1 MAESGFGTMNEALT
15 SSEAQQRFAEMQRL
29 DGDRASESA
38 FALYGPDQTGRY
50 VFSDLLTPDTRQY
63 ADTNPGEYRVF
74 RLDPSVTSLVAD
86 VSVPNV
92 TPEDLPAVSVD
103 QWASA
108 GALEAIRLVREQF
121 GTDADVIDSLISL
134 ERFVILSRPARYR
147 DDVALLCR
155 SKALFRPVQKE
166 VGEVLW
172 PVDSDLEEFG
182 RLRDASRHVIGAT
195 MASAGD
201 DHRLLVYGAAA
212 GPMGMKRRLAEAYKE
227 FEIDYTF
234 HEHDYRGRWLLEG
247 VGLEWAELELDA
259 SGAIAERGRPALA
272 EFLGS
277 IGLR

>member
-108 GALEAIRLVREQF
+108 GALEAIRLVRDELGDQ
-121 GTDADVIDSLISL
+121 ADVIDSLISL

-147 DDVALLCR
+147 DDVALSMPFKSTFPAR
-155 SKALFRPVQKE
+155 TKR
-166 VGEVLW
+166 G
-172 PVDSDLEEFG
+172 G
-182 RLRDASRHVIGAT
+182 RGFVAC
-195 MASAGD
+195 
-201 DHRLLVYGAAA
+201 
-212 GPMGMKRRLAEAYKE
+212 
-227 FEIDYTF
+227 
-234 HEHDYRGRWLLEG
+234 
-247 VGLEWAELELDA
+247 
-259 SGAIAERGRPALA
+259 
-272 EFLGS
+272 
-277 IGLR
+277 